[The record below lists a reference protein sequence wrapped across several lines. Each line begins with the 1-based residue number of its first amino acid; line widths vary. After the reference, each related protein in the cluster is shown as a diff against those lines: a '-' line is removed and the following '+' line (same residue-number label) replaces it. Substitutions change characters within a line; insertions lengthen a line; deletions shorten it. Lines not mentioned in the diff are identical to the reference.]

1 MNHDTIADHASLV
14 LVMYLTIGNQTTGN
28 GTHLRY
34 LEHLLDLNLT
44 SDNLLLHLVEHTFHR

>member
-1 MNHDTIADHASLV
+1 MYDDTVANHTGLV
-14 LVMYLTIGNQTTGN
+14 LVVHLTIGHQTTGN

-44 SDNLLLHLVEHTFHR
+44 SDDFLLHLVEHTLHR